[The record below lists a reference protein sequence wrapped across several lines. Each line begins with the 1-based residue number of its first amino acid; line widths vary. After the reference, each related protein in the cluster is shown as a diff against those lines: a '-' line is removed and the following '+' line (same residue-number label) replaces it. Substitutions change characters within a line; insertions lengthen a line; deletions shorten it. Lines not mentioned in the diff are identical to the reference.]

1 MESGWSSY
9 LSFSELF
16 WLLYPIVTPSKRCVF
31 LLPPWLN
38 WRRLEMD
45 IFLQFTKT
53 QTISIFYSLL
63 FIFNI
68 KSHVMEYS
76 ILCLSLQEII
86 LEKTVLTKIS
96 DVSGKCLIM
105 VSEDSNGT
113 PSSHMRSV
121 RLFNQS
127 TWSLWAVFIDP
138 FPAPM
143 QGEYKISSCYQFC
156 YYANMNYSVR

>member
-1 MESGWSSY
+1 
-9 LSFSELF
+9 
-16 WLLYPIVTPSKRCVF
+16 
-31 LLPPWLN
+31 
-38 WRRLEMD
+38 MD

-68 KSHVMEYS
+68 KSHVIEYS

-127 TWSLWAVFIDP
+127 T
-138 FPAPM
+138 
-143 QGEYKISSCYQFC
+143 
-156 YYANMNYSVR
+156 